1 MKKIPALI
9 LVLFCLST
17 YAQNQ
22 VNLAK
27 PLPYILDMV
36 HDNPGEEA
44 TISKYTDPAYLQAC
58 GFTGMVPQWYI
69 QCGIT
74 YDSYEKNI
82 IPEASKERKWIIAK
96 QKFIHR
102 RMKDAIKAGIPVYP
116 FTDVFVIPTLLM
128 DKYRSEIIGD
138 NGKPDIHK
146 PLTQELMRIQLREIF
161 QTFPEL
167 EGIVVRFGETYLQN
181 TPYHSGNNPNKE
193 NIKGPDGIVTDT
205 LGVQGHIKLL
215 NILRE
220 EVCVKL
226 NKKVFYRTWDFG
238 WLHTN
243 RERYLKITDA
253 VEPHSNLIFSI
264 KYTNGDFHRMTP
276 FNQTLGYGRHSYIVE
291 FQGQPE
297 YVGKGAFPVYMFGG
311 MLRGYEENPVYSPKG
326 MEDLKHDPRFVGI
339 WTWSRGGGWR
349 GPYIKNE
356 LFCDINTRAAALWAM
371 NRSLSEHEVLHKT
384 LSMLGVEKNTV
395 KYFERILE
403 LAEKGVLRGHYTKL
417 PDTGFNVWWTRDQ
430 FISDAGSLNE
440 MIERTVR
447 CTHGLSKEK
456 VLGEKEEGVAMWK
469 EIEKLSGKV
478 RMKCLA
484 DEEYVRVGA
493 TYGRILH
500 EIYSELFHIYVYLKE
515 YELKDELSIDFATEL
530 KNLQHSV
537 SRYDELWKEFRELET
552 KYPATCASLYEPNGF
567 SQSGIKV
574 SGNKQ
579 YGAASSVEKAK
590 VLIANSLCNSH

>member
-9 LVLFCLST
+9 LVLFCLNT

-22 VNLAK
+22 VDLTK

-44 TISKYTDPAYLQAC
+44 TISKYTDPAYLQEC

-74 YDSYEKNI
+74 YDSFEENI
-82 IPEASKERKWIIAK
+82 IPKDSKEREWIVEK
-96 QKFIHR
+96 QEFVHR

-146 PLTQELMRIQLREIF
+146 PLTQELIRVQLREIF

-193 NIKGPDGIVTDT
+193 SIKGPDGIVTDT
-205 LGVQGHIKLL
+205 LGIQGHIKLL

-220 EVCVKL
+220 EVCVKM

-276 FNQTLGYGRHSYIVE
+276 FNQTLGYGKHPYIVE

-311 MLRGYEENPVYSPKG
+311 MLRGYEENSVSSPKC

-356 LFCDINTRAAALWAM
+356 LFCDINTHAAALWAM
-371 NRSLSEHEVLHKT
+371 NRSLSEHEVLDKT
-384 LSMLGVEKNTV
+384 LSMLGVEKNSV
-395 KYFERILE
+395 KYFERILK

-430 FISDAGSLNE
+430 FISDASSLNE
-440 MIERTVR
+440 MMERTVR
-447 CTHGLSKEK
+447 CTHGLSKDK
-456 VLGEKEEGVAMWK
+456 VLGEKKEGVAMWR

-478 RMKCLA
+478 RMKCPA
-484 DEEYVRVGA
+484 DEKYVRVGA

-515 YELKDELSIDFATEL
+515 YELKDELSIDFAAEL
-530 KNLQHSV
+530 ENLQYSV
-537 SRYDELWKEFRELET
+537 SRYDELWKEFQELEAR
-552 KYPATCASLYEPNGF
+552 YPATCASLYEPNGF
-567 SQSGIKV
+567 SQSGIRV

-579 YGAASSVEKAK
+579 YGAASSIEKAK
-590 VLIANSLCNSH
+590 ELIANVLCNSH